1 MATISVIA
9 EMVICQSKVFVPDI
23 IIPPKVFIKYITE
36 RSTMNNLQIFNNEEF
51 GEIRTVQLNN
61 ETYFIGKDVAE
72 ALGYERAT
80 KAIQD
85 HVDSEDKDEVPIQDS
100 IGRMQNTP
108 VINESGLYALIFG
121 SKLESAKRFK
131 NWVTSEVLPS
141 IRKTGGYQKQLT
153 TFEQIKLLAQGNTE
167 LNERVDKVEDKIYS
181 LENDMPLYGC
191 EIEEVS
197 KHVKRRVVNVLGGKD
212 SEAYKDS
219 SVRGQVFSD
228 IYTQIKR
235 EYGLVSSYKSI
246 KRKYLADVHDFIDCY
261 ELPRY
266 LEEQINECNAQM
278 RIGGM

>member
-1 MATISVIA
+1 
-9 EMVICQSKVFVPDI
+9 
-23 IIPPKVFIKYITE
+23 
-36 RSTMNNLQIFNNEEF
+36 MNELQIFNSSEF
-51 GEIRTVQLNN
+51 GEIRTITIDN
-61 ETYFIGKDVAE
+61 EPWFVGKDVAE
-72 ALGYERAT
+72 ALEYNEPH
-80 KAIQD
+80 KAISR
-85 HVDSEDKDEVPIQDS
+85 HVDEDDRMKHPVNDSTGRNQEVWI
-100 IGRMQNTP
+100 
-108 VINESGLYALIFG
+108 INESGVYALTFG

-131 NWVTSEVLPS
+131 HWVTSEVLPS
-141 IRKTGGYQKQLT
+141 IRKTGRYGVPKT
-153 TFEQIKLLAQGNTE
+153 PSEQIQLIAQGYVE
-167 LNERVDKVEDKIYS
+167 LEHTVNGIKDDVADLKD
-181 LENDMPLYGC
+181 NMPLYGC
-191 EIEEVS
+191 EIDEVS
-197 KHVKRRVVNVLGGKD
+197 NHVKRRVVNVLGGKD

>member
-1 MATISVIA
+1 
-9 EMVICQSKVFVPDI
+9 
-23 IIPPKVFIKYITE
+23 
-36 RSTMNNLQIFNNEEF
+36 MNDLQIFNSEEF

-85 HVDSEDKDEVPIQDS
+85 HVDQEDKDEVPIQDS

-131 NWVTSEVLPS
+131 HWVTSEVLPS
-141 IRKTGGYQKQLT
+141 IRKTGGYQKPMT

>member
-1 MATISVIA
+1 
-9 EMVICQSKVFVPDI
+9 
-23 IIPPKVFIKYITE
+23 
-36 RSTMNNLQIFNNEEF
+36 MNDLQIFNSEEF

-121 SKLESAKRFK
+121 SKLESATRFK
-131 NWVTSEVLPS
+131 HWVTSEVLPT
-141 IRKTGGYQKQLT
+141 IRKTGGYQKPMT

>member
-1 MATISVIA
+1 
-9 EMVICQSKVFVPDI
+9 
-23 IIPPKVFIKYITE
+23 
-36 RSTMNNLQIFNNEEF
+36 MNDLQIFNNEEF

-131 NWVTSEVLPS
+131 HWVTSEVLPA

-266 LEEQINECNAQM
+266 LEEQINECNAQI

>member
-1 MATISVIA
+1 
-9 EMVICQSKVFVPDI
+9 
-23 IIPPKVFIKYITE
+23 
-36 RSTMNNLQIFNNEEF
+36 MNDLQIFNNEEF

-131 NWVTSEVLPS
+131 HWVTSEVLPA
-141 IRKTGGYQKQLT
+141 IRKTGGYQVPAT
-153 TFEQIKLLAQGNTE
+153 TSGQIQLLAQGYTE
-167 LNERVDKVEDKIYS
+167 MNERIENVEGKVYS

>member
-1 MATISVIA
+1 
-9 EMVICQSKVFVPDI
+9 
-23 IIPPKVFIKYITE
+23 
-36 RSTMNNLQIFNNEEF
+36 MNELQIFNSSEF
-51 GEIRTVQLNN
+51 GEIRTITIDN
-61 ETYFIGKDVAE
+61 EPWFVGKDVAE
-72 ALGYERAT
+72 ALEYNEPH
-80 KAIQD
+80 KAISR
-85 HVDSEDKDEVPIQDS
+85 HVDEDDRMKHPVNDSTGRNQEVWI
-100 IGRMQNTP
+100 
-108 VINESGLYALIFG
+108 INESGVYALTFG

-131 NWVTSEVLPS
+131 HWVTSEVLPS
-141 IRKTGGYQKQLT
+141 IRKTGRYGVPKT
-153 TFEQIKLLAQGNTE
+153 PSEQIQLIAQGYVE
-167 LNERVDKVEDKIYS
+167 LEHTVNGIKDDVADLKD
-181 LENDMPLYGC
+181 NMPLYGC
-191 EIEEVS
+191 EIDEVS
-197 KHVKRRVVNVLGGKD
+197 NHVKRVAVKMLGGKD

>member
-1 MATISVIA
+1 
-9 EMVICQSKVFVPDI
+9 
-23 IIPPKVFIKYITE
+23 
-36 RSTMNNLQIFNNEEF
+36 MNDLQIFNSEEF
-51 GEIRTVQLNN
+51 GEIRTVTIDN
-61 ETYFIGKDVAE
+61 EPWFVGKDVAE
-72 ALGYERAT
+72 ALEYNEPH
-80 KAIQD
+80 KAISR
-85 HVDSEDKDEVPIQDS
+85 HVDEDDRMKHPVNDSTGRNQEVWI
-100 IGRMQNTP
+100 
-108 VINESGLYALIFG
+108 INESGVYALTFG

-131 NWVTSEVLPS
+131 HWVTSEVLPT
-141 IRKTGGYQKQLT
+141 IRKTGGYQVPAT
-153 TFEQIKLLAQGNTE
+153 TSGQIQLLAQGYTE
-167 LNERVDKVEDKIYS
+167 MNERIENVEGKVYS